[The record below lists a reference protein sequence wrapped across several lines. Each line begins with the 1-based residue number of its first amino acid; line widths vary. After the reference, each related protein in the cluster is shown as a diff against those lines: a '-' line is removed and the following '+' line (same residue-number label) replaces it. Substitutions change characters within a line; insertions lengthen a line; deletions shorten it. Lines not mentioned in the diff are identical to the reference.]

1 MEMPTLQYAI
11 YYSIAMMMTEY
22 DMCKDGYG
30 EKDMYNDEY
39 LTGSTAWGI
48 GQ

>member
-1 MEMPTLQYAI
+1 MMPTLQYAI

-22 DMCKDGYG
+22 DMSKDGYS

-39 LTGSTAWGI
+39 LTGSTDWGI
-48 GQ
+48 G